1 MRTALRTAVATAL
14 VAGVALTTPAL
25 AAGAAFAAAGPVAA
39 HPALPGTVKVEG
51 PATGS
56 PKAGTVEVEA
66 PSTGAP
72 KTEAPKTEV
81 PKAEV
86 PKTEVPKPEAP
97 KTEAPKTG
105 AEEGGTYIRTQLL
118 PNGAKAK
125 IFKVGELHY
134 RAELTKE
141 DQRVGT
147 LEADGH
153 PVAGNDDGTF
163 LVLFESGLTS
173 TWQGNYLPT
182 ARPGTYELANGTRVE
197 LAVKLGRYTLQ
208 TVENGRTR
216 VLTTL
221 NGTRKVVRYGQAVIV
236 VEPGGGFAAYIDGGT
251 TQAAPRL
258 VETPDAE
265 PTAGPTPGP
274 VVTVG
279 ECAVRQDIPSV
290 FALMTVT
297 LTQDLEKGPKA
308 VLKDEAGKPVATVD
322 RAHPADT
329 GLGLTLKGA
338 DTATPQ
344 LGQRTQ
350 GGDTPYAWTAFPK
363 LPKGCEKD
371 ATPTPAPSV
380 TTPASSG
387 GTGITVNNGGQTS
400 VVPKGGVA
408 AGAEFAAEGDST
420 ALIAAGAGAGS
431 LAAAG
436 LGFVVLRR
444 RAAGRV

>member
-81 PKAEV
+81 PDTEV
-86 PKTEVPKPEAP
+86 PKTEAP
-97 KTEAPKTG
+97 KTEAPDTEAPKT
-105 AEEGGTYIRTQLL
+105 
-118 PNGAKAK
+118 
-125 IFKVGELHY
+125 
-134 RAELTKE
+134 
-141 DQRVGT
+141 
-147 LEADGH
+147 EAPD
-153 PVAGNDDGTF
+153 VA
-163 LVLFESGLTS
+163 
-173 TWQGNYLPT
+173 
-182 ARPGTYELANGTRVE
+182 
-197 LAVKLGRYTLQ
+197 
-208 TVENGRTR
+208 
-216 VLTTL
+216 
-221 NGTRKVVRYGQAVIV
+221 
-236 VEPGGGFAAYIDGGT
+236 
-251 TQAAPRL
+251 
-258 VETPDAE
+258 
-265 PTAGPTPGP
+265 PTPGP

-420 ALIAAGAGAGS
+420 ALIAAGAGAAS